1 MQNQKALISRREVI
15 GGVAATAALA
25 ACGGTTL
32 PGPRNVSR
40 PNILFLFSD
49 QHRWDW
55 RGTNPDVP
63 VPTPHIDALAARGV
77 DFTQAIVAAPICGPS
92 RSCLASGMEYE
103 NCGVKVNRDNYPAR
117 THPTFYKHLHDSGYY
132 TTACGK
138 IDLHK
143 GPDGRRVDGRL
154 HMEEWGFS
162 DMVITGSKSGG
173 LDDPYGAYLDSLDPP
188 MRVINSN
195 DIRRR
200 STPREENWWGMTEIT
215 PLSDEAY
222 KDNYTGRTGMEL
234 VEKAPQDT
242 PWFLTVNFN
251 NPHPPMDITARM
263 ERQYRGPDRFI
274 DNFQQPHH
282 HTGHFTPE
290 HHIRIRQNYS
300 AMVENVDDWVGRYT
314 DWLRER
320 GELDNTIFVYSS
332 DHGEMLGD
340 HDKWGK
346 SIPYEAS
353 LRVALVMA
361 GPGISQGVV
370 SDTQVSVM
378 DLAATFVDYGD
389 AAVPA
394 EMESQS
400 LRPLLDSGS
409 GENREYA
416 RSALQTNQAA
426 TGRFRMVQ
434 DQRYKLIEGFFEEKT
449 LFDRESDP
457 LETENIA
464 ASKPAEIARLEK
476 LFAEA

>member
-1 MQNQKALISRREVI
+1 M
-15 GGVAATAALA
+15 
-25 ACGGTTL
+25 
-32 PGPRNVSR
+32 
-40 PNILFLFSD
+40 
-49 QHRWDW
+49 
-55 RGTNPDVP
+55 
-63 VPTPHIDALAARGV
+63 
-77 DFTQAIVAAPICGPS
+77 
-92 RSCLASGMEYE
+92 
-103 NCGVKVNRDNYPAR
+103 
-117 THPTFYKHLHDSGYY
+117 
-132 TTACGK
+132 
-138 IDLHK
+138 
-143 GPDGRRVDGRL
+143 
-154 HMEEWGFS
+154 
-162 DMVITGSKSGG
+162 
-173 LDDPYGAYLDSLDPP
+173 
-188 MRVINSN
+188 
-195 DIRRR
+195 
-200 STPREENWWGMTEIT
+200 
-215 PLSDEAY
+215 
-222 KDNYTGRTGMEL
+222 
-234 VEKAPQDT
+234 
-242 PWFLTVNFN
+242 
-251 NPHPPMDITARM
+251 
-263 ERQYRGPDRFI
+263 
-274 DNFQQPHH
+274 
-282 HTGHFTPE
+282 
-290 HHIRIRQNYS
+290 
-300 AMVENVDDWVGRYT
+300 VGRYT

-320 GELDNTIFVYSS
+320 GELDNTTFVYSS

-353 LRVALVMA
+353 LRVPLVMA